1 MTAPAKAFITG
12 LAGLTLSDDERAFL
26 AAERPFALIL
36 FRRNIDTPDQIRT
49 LVAEAREAAG
59 DAGLPVLI
67 DQEGGRVQRLGP
79 PRWRRYPPG
88 RVFGALYAADPAA
101 GLEAARLGARLIAD
115 DLTALGITV
124 DCLPVLDVPVPGAHD
139 IIGDRAYGLTAD
151 TIIPLA
157 RAACEG
163 LLAGGVLPV
172 IKHIPGHG
180 RAGADS
186 HLELPVVDTD
196 AATLAATDFVPFKAL
211 ADMPLAMTAH
221 VVYRALDPERPATTS
236 PTVIADTI
244 RGAIGFDGL
253 LMSDDVSMQALSG
266 TITERTRALFAAG
279 CDLALHCNGKFDEMV
294 AVAAETPVLAGR
306 ALERAEAARALLTVP
321 AAFDRAAAEARFD
334 ALIAR
339 AVA

>member
-12 LAGLTLSDDERAFL
+12 LAGLTLTDDERAFL

-36 FRRNIDTPDQIRT
+36 FRRNIDTPDQIRA
-49 LVAEAREAAG
+49 LLSEARAAAG
-59 DAGLPVLI
+59 DPELPVLI

-79 PRWRRYPPG
+79 PLWRRYPPG
-88 RVFGALYAADPAA
+88 RVFGTLFARDPEA

-139 IIGDRAYGLTAD
+139 IIGDRAYGLTPE

-157 RAACEG
+157 RAACAG
-163 LLAGGVLPV
+163 LLEGGVLPV

-196 AATLAATDFVPFKAL
+196 AATLAATDFVPFRAL

-221 VVYRALDPERPATTS
+221 VVYRALDPDRPATTS
-236 PTVIADTI
+236 PQVIAGTI
-244 RGAIGFDGL
+244 RTDIGFDGL

-266 TITERTRALFAAG
+266 SIAGRTRALFAAG
-279 CDLALHCNGKFDEMV
+279 CDLALHCNGKLDEMR
-294 AVAAETPVLAGR
+294 AVAAETPVLSGR
-306 ALERAEAARALLTVP
+306 ALERAEAARALIRTP
-321 AAFDRAAAEARFD
+321 DAFDRVAAEARFE
-334 ALIAR
+334 ALLAG
-339 AVA
+339 AAA